1 MNWQSSAASIG
12 EQGANHDSTSNTRNF
27 MFSMLCDF
35 RLMGA
40 SEASSL
46 VSNSD
51 NTASL
56 LEAMNGRKFHEIAV
70 IVGLIL
76 GRWIMPRGGKTKLKT
91 FTSSVKN
98 VGWKRIFGFLLKLFK
113 VLCFILK
120 FLADD
125 LNFNQ
130 LEIRPTIFRPTF
142 FYPWYTI
149 YLNVVTILTACAGK
163 LVSGS

>member
-1 MNWQSSAASIG
+1 
-12 EQGANHDSTSNTRNF
+12 
-27 MFSMLCDF
+27 
-35 RLMGA
+35 MGA

-98 VGWKRIFGFLLKLFK
+98 VG
-113 VLCFILK
+113 
-120 FLADD
+120 
-125 LNFNQ
+125 
-130 LEIRPTIFRPTF
+130 
-142 FYPWYTI
+142 
-149 YLNVVTILTACAGK
+149 
-163 LVSGS
+163 